1 MIGTRL
7 RWFLLAALLASP
19 AFAQRGG
26 VTGTPVPSGTACA
39 AVVVSS
45 DPLNLPCSDCSV
57 YFYSV
62 TGKSYCCTNSVRT
75 VCGTGAATGT
85 VTSVALS
92 VPAEFSVIGSPI
104 TGSGTFVI
112 SEATQTANTVYAGP
126 TTGSAAA
133 PGFRAL
139 VAADIPTITRTESK
153 GIVLDAPTTSEDV
166 TIWRTP
172 VNITITALHCVLVG
186 GTSLQYTIRY
196 HTDRNN
202 AGSQVVNGG
211 TLCGSTTT
219 GTANSGLSVA
229 VAAGNWIWLE
239 TATGG
244 SGTVN
249 NFAATITY
257 TVP

>member
-1 MIGTRL
+1 MIGRNVRKIFWAL
-7 RWFLLAALLASP
+7 AILLPACAA
-19 AFAQRGG
+19 AQRGG
-26 VTGTPVPSGTACA
+26 ATGTPIPTGQAQNTVVVTSDPNGAACSDNNVYIYSVNGAHYCCTSGTRQLCGATAALGLPSDPSACA
-39 AVVVSS
+39 A
-45 DPLNLPCSDCSV
+45 NK
-57 YFYSV
+57 FV
-62 TGKSYCCTNSVRT
+62 TDQNT
-75 VCGTGAATGT
+75 
-85 VTSVALS
+85 
-92 VPAEFSVIGSPI
+92 
-104 TGSGTFVI
+104 SGTLTC
-112 SEATQTANTVYAGP
+112 TQPAFTDLS
-126 TTGSAAA
+126 GSATDAQ
-133 PGFRAL
+133 
-139 VAADIPTITRTESK
+139 IPDTITVNRTESK

-202 AGSQVVNGG
+202 AGNQVVNGG

-219 GTANSGLSVA
+219 GTANAGLSVA
-229 VAAGNWIWLE
+229 VTAGNWIWLE
-239 TATGG
+239 TSTGG